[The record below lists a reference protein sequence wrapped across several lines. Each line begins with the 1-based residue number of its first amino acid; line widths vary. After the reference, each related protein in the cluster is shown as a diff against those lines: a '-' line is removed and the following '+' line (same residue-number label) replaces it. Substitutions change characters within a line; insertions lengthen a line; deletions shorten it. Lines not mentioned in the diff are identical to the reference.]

1 MANPFKPA
9 KHKTST
15 EEALLLIK
23 QARKAGL
30 SVPDEQIRCAEGGE
44 VCGLAPCHICR
55 KVLQFE
61 AADALYHRY
70 DTSAGMQWI
79 TITPAYGRVELS
91 AWRKFDLEKF
101 VEMVRRQLRE
111 TLPPGTEVYGAID
124 VSANTRN
131 NGDHHLQFHV
141 HAFVYPALDK
151 AAQKRVRKR
160 FKRSRK
166 TISKPVVFHWVPPE
180 EIGDT
185 ADYTWKWFYRNR
197 SSMEPVHG
205 ADGKLVHRKARK
217 PKMRRAADRV
227 VVHAILKKLKVTD
240 LLFMVGIKPKS
251 MADPFDVEI
260 MSATRAHNND

>member
-15 EEALLLIK
+15 EEGLLLIK

-30 SVPDEQIRCAEGGE
+30 SVPDEQVKCAKGGE
-44 VCGLAPCHICR
+44 PCGLAPCHICR
-55 KVLQFE
+55 ERLQPN
-61 AADALYHRY
+61 AVDALYHRY
-70 DTSAGMQWI
+70 DTSKGMQWI
-79 TITPAYGRVELS
+79 TITPAYGRVELH
-91 AWRKFDLEKF
+91 AWREFVLAKF
-101 VEMVRRQLRE
+101 VEKVQRQLRE

-124 VSANTRN
+124 VSANSRN
-131 NGDHHLQFHV
+131 NGDHHLQYHI
-141 HAFVYPALDK
+141 HAFVYPALDEP
-151 AAQKRVRKR
+151 AQKRVRER

-166 TISKPVVFHWVPPE
+166 AISKPVVFKWVKPSDVE
-180 EIGDT
+180 RK
-185 ADYTWKWFYRNR
+185 ARYTWKWFYRNR
-197 SSMEPVHG
+197 SSIDSFIG
-205 ADGKLVHRKARK
+205 DNGKLIHPKPKK
-217 PKMRRAADRV
+217 PKMRRPADRV